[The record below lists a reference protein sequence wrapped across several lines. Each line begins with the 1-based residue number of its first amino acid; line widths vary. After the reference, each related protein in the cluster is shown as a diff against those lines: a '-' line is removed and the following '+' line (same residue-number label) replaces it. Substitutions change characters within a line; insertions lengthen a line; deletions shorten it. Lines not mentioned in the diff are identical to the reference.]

1 MSKVSNG
8 IEIKNG
14 DSVDCQCDSSERLV
28 WEPEDRIKKEAH
40 LSSMAE
46 YRAMYRESVENPET
60 FWTKIASQFH
70 WKEPPR
76 SGDGSFLNYNFDHTK
91 GPVSIK
97 WMEGGVTNVCYNA
110 VDRHIGRRRVVITRR
125 ELWIE
130 YRQNVVGSTLVDNNA
145 KDRLCR
151 LIYS

>member
-1 MSKVSNG
+1 MSTVSNG
-8 IEIKNG
+8 IELKNG
-14 DSVDCQCDSSERLV
+14 DSVDCRCDSERLV
-28 WEPEDRIKKEAH
+28 WEPEDRVKKGAH
-40 LSSMAE
+40 VSSMAE

-110 VDRHIGRRRVVITRR
+110 VDRHIGRS
-125 ELWIE
+125 ELQVDWGGDRGDGE
-130 YRQNVVGSTLVDNNA
+130 LFLVGG
-145 KDRLCR
+145 
-151 LIYS
+151 